1 MTVSLVPVADLV
13 PNRAENT
20 VKPLMYGYMRAPDD
34 VSDDELDRTVEE
46 MQRFAETEGYCY
58 ATTFFEH
65 QHGSRAAFDELIQ
78 ELKRAEARHVVV
90 PSLEHLSSHRLL
102 CSSMVERMETSANAL
117 VLTPSGA

>member
-1 MTVSLVPVADLV
+1 M
-13 PNRAENT
+13 T

-34 VSDDELDRTVEE
+34 VPDDELDRTVDE

-58 ATTFFEH
+58 AATFFEYEP
-65 QHGSRAAFDELIQ
+65 GSRAAFDELIQ

-102 CSSMVERMETSANAL
+102 CSSMVERLGADANAF
-117 VLTPSGA
+117 VLAPGGT